1 MEVFTSIREIW
12 VFSCYIDVMN
22 SLFCKIILLIQVI
35 FLFEFRYSSISLN
48 HLMRWNDE
56 RWWEGNIT
64 MIKTI
69 TKKNAYVEQLCS
81 ICSFSRFMFL
91 HAAFWK
97 LTVLLLIIFLHQDSV
112 IFFPLW
118 IHSRTVFIM
127 WRSLYFAHVCA
138 RVKLFSSRFW
148 PRNLSISLRISN
160 NYLRSNLT

>member
-81 ICSFSRFMFL
+81 ICSFPRFMFSPCCFL
-91 HAAFWK
+91 EAHCATSYHISASRLSYIFSTLDSLK
-97 LTVLLLIIFLHQDSV
+97 NCFYHVKESVLCSCLCQG
-112 IFFPLW
+112 
-118 IHSRTVFIM
+118 
-127 WRSLYFAHVCA
+127 
-138 RVKLFSSRFW
+138 
-148 PRNLSISLRISN
+148 
-160 NYLRSNLT
+160 